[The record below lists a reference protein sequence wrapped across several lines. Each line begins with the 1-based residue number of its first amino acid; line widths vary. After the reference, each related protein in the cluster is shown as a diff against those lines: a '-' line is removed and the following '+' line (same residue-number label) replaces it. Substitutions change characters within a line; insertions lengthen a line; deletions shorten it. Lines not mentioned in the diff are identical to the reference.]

1 MKKRYFVSLD
11 QEMVEQFKADLETLN
26 LPPATF
32 SNLVNEWLVNFS
44 PVMRQLAE
52 SKSKGIQMSFN
63 DVMGTVIEEM
73 GRSVK
78 S

>member
-11 QEMVEQFKADLETLN
+11 QDMVEQFKADLDALN

-32 SNLVNEWLVNFS
+32 SNLINEWLVNFS
-44 PVMRQLAE
+44 PVMRRLAE
-52 SKSKGIQMSFN
+52 SKAKGTQLSFN

-73 GRSVK
+73 GRSIK